1 MLIQSHDDVI
11 NIFPAVPDVWK
22 DASFMN
28 LRTEG
33 SFLVTAVRENGSTKF
48 FSIESLA
55 GEPCVVK
62 SDIKVDSLLTSSNVK
77 ITKKS
82 DYVFSVSIQKN
93 QQITFYKSGTPDF
106 KLKNI
111 VKDGVENN
119 YWGSK
124 RMKRK

>member
-11 NIFPAVPDVWK
+11 NIFPAIPDVWK
-22 DASFMN
+22 EASFMN

-33 SFLVTAVRENGSTKF
+33 AFLVTAAREHGSTKF
-48 FSIESLA
+48 FAIESLA

-62 SDIKVDSLLTSSNVK
+62 SDIKVDSLLTSSDVK

-82 DYVFSVSIQKN
+82 EYVFSVPIQKN
-93 QQITFYKSGTPDF
+93 QRITFYKNSTPNF
-106 KLKNI
+106 KLTAI
-111 VKDGVENN
+111 SKDNTENN

-124 RMKRK
+124 RIKRK